1 MSFPAAKVIVGY
13 ALLFSVNSALAA
25 DQPVAD
31 FASDI
36 APILA
41 MRCQACHG
49 PEKQEA
55 SIRFDQLST
64 DLVNHRDS
72 AQHWLEALN
81 AVNAGEMPPADA
93 PELSAEERKLLTG
106 WITSAIQQAIATQ
119 RSTGARVVLRRLNGE
134 EYQHTMR
141 DLLDLE
147 MNYVR
152 DLPPDGISPDGFLNH
167 GRSLRMSAIRLAFN
181 LDTARNALGKV
192 IVSGPPPKVFR
203 HRFEKSNVGGWRG
216 PTEKSNRLERAQK
229 FLVKMVDEYPDQ
241 GDFVIRIQARA
252 ELKPDKGYPLL
263 EVAVGYRPDTEVHF
277 RVLEVREI
285 LSEQLRQYEFRG
297 RIENFPLP
305 VRGQGKYPGLVVRLR
320 NVYDDGTPIPNKIEK
335 ITEGEG
341 QRDGFRPEPHLPTLL
356 IESLEFEGPFVTQWP
371 PARHQRILFESA
383 LRNTDEEAYL
393 KQVLERFMTRAFRR
407 PAKPEEVLAM
417 VGFAESIRGDH
428 PPLEDVLRETLAMVL
443 IQPDF
448 LYLMEPAGDE
458 KRNLN
463 DWELATRLSYFLWST
478 MPDERLFE
486 LATQGLLQ
494 EPNILKAEI
503 TRMLA
508 DPRAEQFHVGFM
520 QQWLQLDRVGIVSV
534 DQSQFPDFNPAIK
547 RDMEQQSIELF
558 AELLN
563 ANQSAL
569 GLLNSDFVMLNEP
582 MARHYGVEGIVG
594 QQFRRV
600 SLTEPH
606 RGGLLSHASILLA
619 NSNGRESHPIRRAV
633 WIRDRLLGDP
643 PAPPPPDVP
652 DLDEENP
659 EFAKLSLREQLEVH
673 REKESCASCHRNL
686 DAWGIALENFDALG
700 RWRESS
706 DDPPIVAEDR
716 LGDGTV
722 LSGFAG
728 LRQHLVEK
736 RSADFARAFV
746 RNLLCYAL
754 GRSLE
759 LADQEDVDRLVEA
772 FVANDMLMQDL
783 IHTVITSDSF
793 RTK

>member
-1 MSFPAAKVIVGY
+1 M
-13 ALLFSVNSALAA
+13 AA
-25 DQPVAD
+25 DRPAVD
-31 FASDI
+31 FASDV

-55 SIRFDQLST
+55 GIRFDQLST
-64 DLVNHRDS
+64 DFVNHRDS

-81 AVNAGEMPPADA
+81 AINAGEMPPDDS
-93 PELSAEERKLLTG
+93 PELTAEERDIVTG
-106 WITSAIQQAIATQ
+106 WITVAIQQAIATQ
-119 RSTGARVVLRRLNGE
+119 RSTGARVVLRRLNRE

-141 DLLDLE
+141 DLLDLD

-167 GRSLRMSAIRLAFN
+167 GQSLRMSAIRLAFN
-181 LDTARNALGKV
+181 LDAAREALGKV

-216 PTEKSNRLERAQK
+216 PTEQSNRLERAQK
-229 FLVKMVDEYPDQ
+229 FLVKMVDEYPEQ
-241 GDFVIRIQARA
+241 GDFVIRVQARA

-277 RVLEVREI
+277 SVLEVREI
-285 LSEQLRQYEFRG
+285 LSEQVQQYEFRG

-320 NVYDDGTPIPNKIEK
+320 NVYDDGTPIPGKIEK
-335 ITEGEG
+335 ITEGENK
-341 QRDGFRPEPHLPTLL
+341 RDGFRPEPHLPALL
-356 IESLEFEGPFVTQWP
+356 IESLEFEGPFITQWP

-393 KQVLERFMTRAFRR
+393 KQALERFMTRAFRR

-417 VGFAESIRGDH
+417 LGFAESIRDDH
-428 PPLEDVLRETLAMVL
+428 PELEDVLRETLAMVL

-458 KRNLN
+458 KRSLN
-463 DWELATRLSYFLWST
+463 DWEFANRLSYFLWST
-478 MPDERLFE
+478 MPDERLFD
-486 LATQGLLQ
+486 LARQGLLQ
-494 EPNILKAEI
+494 SPSILKAEI

-508 DPRAEQFHVGFM
+508 DPRAEYFYVGFM
-520 QQWLQLDRVGIVSV
+520 KQWLQLDRVDIVSV
-534 DQSQFPDFNPAIK
+534 DQSHFPGFKPAIK
-547 RDMEQQSIELF
+547 RDMEQQTISLF
-558 AELLN
+558 TELLKS
-563 ANQSAL
+563 NQSVL
-569 GLLNSDFVMLNEP
+569 GLLNSNFVMLNEP
-582 MARHYGVEGIVG
+582 MARHYGIEGVVG
-594 QQFRRV
+594 KQFRRV
-600 SLTEPH
+600 PSTDPN

-619 NSNGRESHPIRRAV
+619 NSTGRESHPIRRAV

-652 DLDEENP
+652 DLNEEDP

-673 REKESCASCHRNL
+673 RNKESCASCHRNL
-686 DAWGIALENFDALG
+686 DAWGIALENYDAIG

-706 DDPPIVAEDR
+706 ENPPIVAEDQ

-728 LRQHLVEK
+728 LRTHLVEK
-736 RSADFARAFV
+736 RSSDFARAFV
-746 RNLLCYAL
+746 QSLLCYAL

-759 LADQEDVDRLVEA
+759 LSDQEDVERLVEA
-772 FVANDMLMQDL
+772 FVSDDMQMQDL
-783 IHTVITSDSF
+783 VRAVITSESF